1 MSGFWP
7 HPPVSR
13 LLRDGVPVPVALAG
27 DDVEVVLDRTPF
39 YAESGGQLADHGRLS
54 TTGAGGGAVLEVTVV
69 QKPIPGLFVHAA
81 HVLTGELAAGR
92 PDRVLAAVPAAWSQ
106 LRSARVDVV
115 VSAGSGIAVPW
126 FLAARTAGV
135 RAVWVETFN
144 IVDRTGL
151 AARLCARLATQVVVQ
166 RPHLLA
172 RHRRAVNVGE
182 LW

>member
-1 MSGFWP
+1 MPRVLLVSSSGGVLP
-7 HPPVSR
+7 D
-13 LLRDGVPVPVALAG
+13 LLALEPWWGRYDVRWVAVDAADTRELLAG
-27 DDVEVVLDRTPF
+27 
-39 YAESGGQLADHGRLS
+39 H
-54 TTGAGGGAVLEVTVV
+54 TVRW
-69 QKPIPGLFVHAA
+69 
-81 HVLTGELAAGR
+81 TRELAADR
-92 PDRVLAAVPAAWSQ
+92 PDRVLAAVPAARSQ
-106 LRSARVDVV
+106 LRAARVDAV

-151 AARLCARLATQVVVQ
+151 AARWCARLATQVVVQ

>member
-1 MSGFWP
+1 VPRVLLVSSSGGVLP
-7 HPPVSR
+7 D
-13 LLRDGVPVPVALAG
+13 LLALEPWWGRYDVRWVAVDAADTRELLAG
-27 DDVEVVLDRTPF
+27 
-39 YAESGGQLADHGRLS
+39 YAVRWTDEL
-54 TTGAGGGAVLEVTVV
+54 T
-69 QKPIPGLFVHAA
+69 AA
-81 HVLTGELAAGR
+81 R
-92 PDRVLAAVPAAWSQ
+92 PDRVLAAVPAARSQ
-106 LRSARVDVV
+106 LRAARVDLV

-151 AARLCARLATQVVVQ
+151 AARLCARLASQVVVQ
-166 RPHLLA
+166 RPHLLE

>member
-1 MSGFWP
+1 VPRVLLVSSSGGVLP
-7 HPPVSR
+7 D
-13 LLRDGVPVPVALAG
+13 LLALEPWWGRYDVRWVAVDAPDTRELLAG
-27 DDVEVVLDRTPF
+27 YVVHWTD
-39 YAESGGQLADHGRLS
+39 E
-54 TTGAGGGAVLEVTVV
+54 
-69 QKPIPGLFVHAA
+69 
-81 HVLTGELAAGR
+81 LTAGR
-92 PDRVLAAVPAAWSQ
+92 PGRVLAAVPAARSQ
-106 LRSARVDVV
+106 LRSARVDLV

-151 AARLCARLATQVVVQ
+151 AARLCARLAGQVVVQ
-166 RPHLLA
+166 RPQLLE